1 MKEAQKQQSEIS
13 IGVNNGGV
21 PIDAVRHSLAHLL
34 AMSVLKK
41 FPKAKLGI
49 GPVVENG
56 FYYDFKFAETRGTER
71 GSTPISEKDLPEL
84 EATMRELIGAKL
96 PITGKKVTPAVA
108 KKLFSGGGG
117 SAFGGNGQP
126 FKLDLIKDFIKEK
139 KQLTVYAT
147 GKEQET
153 SNKKQKT
160 KRTTSPYPPTPIPSS
175 FTDLCRGGHIRN
187 TDEINPDAF
196 KLTTIAGAYWR
207 GDEKKAQLTRIYGVA
222 FATKQELDA
231 HVKQLEEARKRDHR
245 KLGQDLGLFV
255 FSDLVGPGLPLY
267 TPRGMIILQEIKNFS
282 RSLRKE
288 IGYEEVQTPNMNKG
302 ELFRTSGHYEKF
314 KNDMFLVKSHYSEE
328 EYFLKPM
335 NCPQHIQL
343 YSSEPRS
350 YRDLPI
356 KYADFAMLYRDE
368 KPGELLGLTRLR
380 SFTQDDGHCFLR
392 EDQIEQEFVLVLG
405 AIRKAMK
412 KYGLNYY
419 IRLSLRD
426 EKNTS
431 AYLGND
437 AVWIRSQS
445 LLKKLLEE
453 HNVECTVAE
462 GEAAFYGPKMDL
474 MIRDS
479 LGRQWQL
486 STIQLDFNMPA
497 RFGASYIDANGKKEI
512 PVMIHSALVG
522 SPERFFGILIEHYAG
537 AFPFWM
543 APVQVSVLPISD
555 KVTDYAKDVMKQ
567 LSDAGIRAWMDDR
580 NETVGRK
587 IREAELQKI
596 PYLLVVGPREAE
608 SKTVAVRERGK
619 GDLGQMSLEKAILS
633 FR

>member
-1 MKEAQKQQSEIS
+1 MAMPGSTIDEI
-13 IGVNNGGV
+13 
-21 PIDAVRHSLAHLL
+21 RHSLAHLL
-34 AMSVLKK
+34 AMAVLKK
-41 FPKAKLGI
+41 FPKAMLGI
-49 GPVVENG
+49 GPVIENG
-56 FYYDFKFAETRGTER
+56 FYYDFKLPRA
-71 GSTPISEKDLPEL
+71 IADADLPEL
-84 EATMRELIGAKL
+84 EKTMRELIAAKL
-96 PITGKKVTPAVA
+96 PIAGKKVTPATA
-108 KKLFSGGGG
+108 KKLFSAKDA
-117 SAFGGNGQP
+117 SASGGNSQP

-139 KQLTVYAT
+139 KQLTIYTT

-153 SNKKQKT
+153 RNKKLKT
-160 KRTTSPYPPTPIPSS
+160 KHRTNPYPLTPHPSS
-175 FTDLCRGGHIRN
+175 FVDLCRGSHVGN
-187 TDEINPDAF
+187 TGEIHPDAF
-196 KLTTIAGAYWR
+196 KLTTIAGAYWK
-207 GDEKKAQLTRIYGVA
+207 GDEKNAQLTRIYGVA
-222 FATKQELDA
+222 FSTKQEFDA
-231 HVKQLEEARKRDHR
+231 HVKQLDEARKRDHR

-267 TPRGMIILQEIKNFS
+267 TPRGMSVLQEIKNFS
-282 RSLRKE
+282 RFLRKE
-288 IGYEEVQTPNMNKG
+288 MNYQEVQTPNINKG
-302 ELFRTSGHYEKF
+302 ELFKKSGHYEKF
-314 KNDMFLVKSHYSEE
+314 KNNMFLVESHYSKE
-328 EYFLKPM
+328 EYFLTPM

-343 YSSEPRS
+343 YAAEPRS

-368 KPGELLGLTRLR
+368 KPGELSGLTRLR

-405 AIRKAMK
+405 AIRKAMQ
-412 KYGLNYY
+412 KYGLTYY

-437 AVWIRSQS
+437 AVWMRSQS

-453 HNVECTVAE
+453 HNVDFSVAE

-497 RFGASYIDANGKKEI
+497 RFGASYIDAHGKKET

-543 APVQVSVLPISD
+543 APVQVAVLPISD
-555 KVTDYAKDVMKQ
+555 KVTDYTTMVMQQ
-567 LSDAGIRAWMDDR
+567 LSNVGIRTWMDDR

-587 IREAELQKI
+587 IRESEMQKI
-596 PYLLVVGPREAE
+596 PYLLVIGPREVE

-619 GDLGQMSLEKAILS
+619 GDMGQVPIAMFLESLKKQS
-633 FR
+633 